1 MLLRILGL
9 FLHYCIDVA
18 QVASLLVIVKTV
30 AENEVV
36 RNLHCHVLDV
46 KGHLQTFRLEQERAY
61 MHSLRLLFL
70 KHIEKSLHCKTRLD
84 DVLHNDDSASLDVL
98 VQSDKLLYV
107 AR

>member
-46 KGHLQTFRLEQERAY
+46 KG
-61 MHSLRLLFL
+61 
-70 KHIEKSLHCKTRLD
+70 
-84 DVLHNDDSASLDVL
+84 ASPDI
-98 VQSDKLLYV
+98 Q
-107 AR
+107 A

>member
-9 FLHYCIDVA
+9 FLHDCIDVA

-36 RNLHCHVLDV
+36 GNLHCHVLDIER
-46 KGHLQTFRLEQERAY
+46 HLQAFRLEQERAY
-61 MHSLRLLFL
+61 MHSLWLLFL
-70 KHIEKSLHCKTRLD
+70 KHIEESLHCKTRLD
-84 DVLHNDDSASLDVL
+84 DVLHDDYRAALDVL
-98 VQSDKLLYV
+98 IQSDKLLYV